1 MGIKIKK
8 LYIKNFKVYKEQ
20 TFDFND
26 AGLIV
31 FDGPNGF
38 GKTTIY
44 DAIELLFTNQIK
56 RYHRLNHLIDRRES
70 RNENPLYNT
79 EGLDGEIIIKLQF
92 SFENTNYI
100 IAVKNDKALDPVI
113 NFSHFKLHRLTNF
126 EEIID
131 ESNEVDDSLLKE
143 ILGLNYN
150 QDFEFINYVEQE
162 DTFHYLKTKEQD
174 KKQNIGYLFNTHEFN
189 LKIEKYSNLNNVI
202 DSRLKGDN
210 GLQSKIKLLAE
221 SIKGIEDSL
230 KKVET
235 ISFNKLFV
243 EKNFEW
249 DKEEID
255 FKKISY
261 SELFNEEDNIFQ
273 QLESLVIYK
282 KDFLNYIHND
292 SIDRLLGNED
302 TLKKFYYYENYR
314 KEEQKLEYEADFVND
329 IIEFK
334 KLFEE
339 FEIDEIIENDFNV
352 PEVILEKYRENDVIV
367 KYQLM
372 LKEITVNLKN
382 SNSAEKIYSRII
394 STRDTLKLHLL
405 DYHKK
410 LNNNGVCPLCGND
423 FNSSEELIRNIEEQK
438 IEIELLNKSLDKKL
452 ADDTESFVNFVKQIL
467 FDELDKFTKDF
478 IYNSEY
484 FKPDF
489 FEIETNRKQDN
500 IKEKLESIN
509 FNYSEHISAEIKE
522 NNSGFEIF
530 KTLIENSKLPYNQE
544 NIGYYYKDT
553 FGIFFSSNQ
562 ILLQET
568 SLEDIKNKRQFIEWQ
583 YSIHQNNL
591 LGVKKEELIVL
602 TNKNKKLSDS
612 QFQIKAII
620 DVLNESLRKY
630 SSQLIKDIELL
641 FHIYSGRIV
650 QDFQGG
656 LGLFIID
663 RANKIKFVSSPSKTY
678 DAIFSMSTG
687 QLSALILS
695 FTLAL
700 NKKYSKSKL
709 LLIDDPVQAMDD
721 INTAGFIELLRN
733 DFLDRQIILST
744 HEQMLSNYIRYK
756 FKKFNIHSS
765 RIDLSKINNSTDA

>member
-20 TFDFND
+20 TFDFSD

-38 GKTTIY
+38 GKTTIF
-44 DAIELLFTNQIK
+44 DAIELVLTNQIK
-56 RYHRLNHLIDRRES
+56 RYNRLIHLVDGRENRS
-70 RNENPLYNT
+70 ENPLYNT
-79 EGLDGEIIIKLQF
+79 EGTDGEIIIKLQF
-92 SFENTNYI
+92 SFENSDYI
-100 IAVKNDKALDPVI
+100 IAVKNDNALDPVI
-113 NFSHFKLHRLTNF
+113 NFSYFKFHRLSNF
-126 EEIID
+126 EEVID

-150 QDFEFINYVEQE
+150 RDFEFINYVEQE
-162 DTFHYLKTKEQD
+162 DTFHYLKTKEQE

-189 LKIEKYSNLNNVI
+189 LKIEKYSNLNNAI
-202 DSRLKGDN
+202 ESQLKGDD
-210 GLQSKIKLLAE
+210 GLQSEIQLIKDT
-221 SIKGIEDSL
+221 IKQIEESL
-230 KKVET
+230 KKSET
-235 ISFNKLFV
+235 TTFNQLF
-243 EKNFEW
+243 ENKGFEW
-249 DKEEID
+249 DKDKID
-255 FKKISY
+255 FNKISY

-292 SIDRLLGNED
+292 SIDTILGNED
-302 TLKKFYYYENYR
+302 TLQQFYYYENFR

-329 IIEFK
+329 VIEFK

-352 PEVILEKYRENDVIV
+352 PKAILEKYRENNVIV

-372 LKEITVNLKN
+372 LEEITINLKN

-394 STRDTLKLHLL
+394 STRKTLKLHLL
-405 DYHKK
+405 DYHKN

-438 IEIELLNKSLDKKL
+438 IEIKLLNKSLDKKL
-452 ADDTESFVNFVKQIL
+452 VDATESFINFVQQIL
-467 FDELDKFTKDF
+467 FVELDKFTIDF

-489 FEIETNRKQDN
+489 FDIKLNKLHDN
-500 IKEKLESIN
+500 LKDKLENLDI
-509 FNYSEHISAEIKE
+509 NYSDHISTKIKS
-522 NNSGFEIF
+522 NNSGFETF
-530 KTLIENSKLPYNQE
+530 KYLIEDSKLKYNQE
-544 NIGYYYKDT
+544 NIGYYYKDA
-553 FGIFFSSNQ
+553 FGTFFSSNQ
-562 ILLQET
+562 ILLQEI
-568 SLEDIKNKRQFIEWQ
+568 SLEDLKNKRQFIEWQ
-583 YSIHQNNL
+583 YSIHQNNI

-602 TNKNKKLSDS
+602 TKKNNKLSDS
-612 QFQIKAII
+612 QLQIKGII

-700 NKKYSKSKL
+700 NKKYSRSKL

-733 DFLDRQIILST
+733 DFSDRQIILST

-756 FKKFNIHSS
+756 FKKFNVDSL
-765 RIDLSKINNSTDA
+765 RIDLSNNNIGE

>member
-56 RYHRLNHLIDRRES
+56 RYHRLNHLIDGRES
-70 RNENPLYNT
+70 RSENPLYNA
-79 EGLDGEIIIKLQF
+79 EGTDGVIIIKLQF
-92 SFENTNYI
+92 NFENVDYI
-100 IAVKNDKALDPVI
+100 IAVKNAKANKPVI
-113 NFSHFKLHRLTNF
+113 NFSHFTLHRLANF

-210 GLQSKIKLLAE
+210 GLQSKIQLLKDT
-221 SIKGIEDSL
+221 IKQIEESL
-230 KKVET
+230 KKSET
-235 ISFNKLFV
+235 TTFNRLF
-243 EKNFEW
+243 KNKDFEW
-249 DKEEID
+249 DNEQID
-255 FKKISY
+255 FNKISY
-261 SELFNEEDNIFQ
+261 NQLFNDEDNTFQ
-273 QLESLVIYK
+273 QLESLILNK
-282 KDFLNYIHND
+282 KDFINYLHNN
-292 SIDRLLGNED
+292 SIDNLLDKED
-302 TLKKFYYYENYR
+302 ILQNFYYYQNFR
-314 KEEQKLEYEADFVND
+314 KENAKIEEEADFLND
-329 IIEFK
+329 FIDFK
-334 KLFEE
+334 ELFEQ
-339 FEIDEIIENDFNV
+339 FEIDDIIENDFNI
-352 PEVILEKYRENDVIV
+352 PENILDKYKTNDIIV

-372 LKEITVNLKN
+372 LDELTRDLKN
-382 SNSAEKIYSRII
+382 SNSAEKIYSRIL
-394 STRDTLKLHLL
+394 SSRDTLKLHLL

-410 LNNNGVCPLCGND
+410 LNDNGICPLCGND
-423 FNSSEELIRNIEEQK
+423 YNSSEELIRSIEVQRT
-438 IEIELLNKSLDKKL
+438 EIELLNKNLDQKL
-452 ADDTESFVNFVKQIL
+452 VDATKTFLTFVKNSL
-467 FDELDKFTKDF
+467 FAEFDKFTKDF
-478 IYNSEY
+478 VYNPEY
-484 FKPDF
+484 FKSDF
-489 FEIETNRKQDN
+489 FEIETNRKLDRF
-500 IKEKLESIN
+500 EDKLESLDI
-509 FNYSEHISAEIKE
+509 NYSEIISTEIKE
-522 NNSGFEIF
+522 NVIGFELLKSI
-530 KTLIENSKLPYNQE
+530 IEAQKLKYNQD
-544 NIGYYYKDT
+544 NIDYYYNDV
-553 FGIFFSSNQ
+553 FGNAFSLDQ
-562 ILLQET
+562 IILQKT
-568 SLEDIKNKRQFIEWQ
+568 TLEDLKNKRKYIEWQ

-591 LGVKKEELIVL
+591 LRVKKEELIVL
-602 TNKNKKLSDS
+602 TNKIKKLSYS
-612 QFQIKAII
+612 QLQIKAII

-733 DFLDRQIILST
+733 DFSDRQIILST